1 MTALRVHLREDE
13 RQALLKLAQAERRD
27 LAPQAALLIRESLQR
42 AGLLPAETSPVQPQ
56 QPRAVQNVAR

>member
-27 LAPQAALLIRESLQR
+27 LEQF
-42 AGLLPAETSPVQPQ
+42 PV
-56 QPRAVQNVAR
+56 